1 MTCTAKTDPAAE
13 CPWRGEGWQPIE
25 TAPKGVEHNGK
36 KAMSWMM
43 LSWPDGEGGYH
54 VESGMRVGDQFF
66 AAPTFYS
73 GGPFD
78 GKQYTLR
85 EVEVFPTHWMP
96 LPAPPGAAVEPAALS
111 PTPVDASQAS
121 DPVAKPAALTVAEAA
136 RVLMEAHAHTL
147 PNVTRAA
154 AREFGPLGFVDAAAV
169 VGAALRALTEEG
181 KP

>member
-1 MTCTAKTDPAAE
+1 MTCTATTGPAAE
-13 CPWRGEGWQPIE
+13 CPWCGDGWQPIE

-85 EVEVFPTHWMP
+85 DVEVFPTHWMP
-96 LPAPPGAAVEPAALS
+96 RPAAPGSAEPAA
-111 PTPVDASQAS
+111 P
-121 DPVAKPAALTVAEAA
+121 TVAEAEA
-136 RVLMEAHAHTL
+136 FQSRVTANLAGYPVLQGGEERESVLGQL
-147 PNVTRAA
+147 P
-154 AREFGPLGFVDAAAV
+154 AV
-169 VGAALRALTEEG
+169 I
-181 KP
+181 

>member
-1 MTCTAKTDPAAE
+1 MTCTATEGPAAE
-13 CPWRGEGWQPIE
+13 CPWCGDGWQPIE

-66 AAPTFYS
+66 AASTFYS

-96 LPAPPGAAVEPAALS
+96 RPAAPGAAKLP
-111 PTPVDASQAS
+111 PP
-121 DPVAKPAALTVAEAA
+121 TVAEAA
-136 RVLMEAHAHTL
+136 RVLLGDDASVAMMARAVHDGPLMASEHAFDADTQEGVWCVDVVRAALHTL
-147 PNVTRAA
+147 A
-154 AREFGPLGFVDAAAV
+154 G
-169 VGAALRALTEEG
+169 EG
-181 KP
+181 QR